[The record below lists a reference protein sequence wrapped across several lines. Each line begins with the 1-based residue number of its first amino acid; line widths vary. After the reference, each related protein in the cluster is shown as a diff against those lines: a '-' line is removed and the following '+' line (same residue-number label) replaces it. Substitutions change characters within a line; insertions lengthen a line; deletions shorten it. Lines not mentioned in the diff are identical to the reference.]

1 MNGPDFLGKGIK
13 FPLHIKTE
21 ASGSAILAA
30 AEGEDSIRDSIH
42 IILSTAKGER
52 VMRPDFGCG
61 IHQLV
66 FSENTAITHT
76 QIADD
81 IEEALEKFEPRID
94 VNSVDVIGDND
105 DVSGKLNIDIEY
117 TLLSNNTRYNIVFP
131 FYLEKE

>member
-105 DVSGKLNIDIEY
+105 DVTGKLNIDIEY